1 MFPAG
6 HVHGVFPDKG
16 NMDTIPACSGIRE
29 QRQYGRRA
37 PTDNVFLPQP
47 KIVKNREKKTLLE
60 VRLSEWGSCCALQVA
75 HVLGLWPPAGS
86 ATFPTAPLH
95 PFQLDSLSLPVH
107 SLPAA
112 SLMALLFQHYG
123 WWHFYCCPLQQ
134 QRSMVV
140 VQTEREKGWPV
151 TPGWCWHF
159 PRTRQNGPIP
169 KVRPNFTAETMCPAM
184 MWVNIE

>member
-6 HVHGVFPDKG
+6 HVHGVFPDKD

-60 VRLSEWGSCCALQVA
+60 VRLSERGSCCTLQAA
-75 HVLGLWPPAGS
+75 HVLGLCHLRVLPL
-86 ATFPTAPLH
+86 FPLH

-112 SLMALLFQHYG
+112 SLLPLLFQHYG
-123 WWHFYCCPLQQ
+123 WWHFYCCPFQQ

-140 VQTEREKGWPV
+140 LQTEQEKRWPV
-151 TPGWCWHF
+151 TPGWCWHL

-169 KVRPNFTAETMCPAM
+169 KGSPSFTAETMCPAM
-184 MWVNIE
+184 MRVSIE